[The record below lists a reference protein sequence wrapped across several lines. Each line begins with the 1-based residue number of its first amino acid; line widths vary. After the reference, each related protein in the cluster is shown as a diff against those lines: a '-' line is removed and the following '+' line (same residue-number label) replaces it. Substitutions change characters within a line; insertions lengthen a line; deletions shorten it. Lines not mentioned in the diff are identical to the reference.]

1 MVQVLPCY
9 YYQLKLPII
18 ISMLLFVEAP
28 WYKLH
33 VIIFR
38 QELPGINFMLLF
50 VGRSSLVSTPCYS
63 CRYLLPCINSIFK
76 QKLPLVSSLCYYL
89 LGEAPW
95 YQHHGI
101 ICRQKLPGINTMVL
115 FVVRSSLVSIQCYY
129 LQVEAPWYQYNVI
142 ICRQKLPGI
151 NTMVLFVG

>member
-38 QELPGINFMLLF
+38 QELPGINFMLIF
-50 VGRSSLVSTPCYS
+50 VGRSSLVSTPCYN

-101 ICRQKLPGINTMVL
+101 ICRQKLPGINTMLL
-115 FVVRSSLVSIQCYY
+115 FVGRSSLVSTPWYY

-151 NTMVLFVG
+151 NS

>member
-38 QELPGINFMLLF
+38 YELPGMNFMLLF
-50 VGRSSLVSTPCYS
+50 VGRSSLVSTPFYNCEV
-63 CRYLLPCINSIFK
+63 FA
-76 QKLPLVSSLCYYL
+76 PLY
-89 LGEAPW
+89 
-95 YQHHGI
+95 
-101 ICRQKLPGINTMVL
+101 
-115 FVVRSSLVSIQCYY
+115 
-129 LQVEAPWYQYNVI
+129 
-142 ICRQKLPGI
+142 
-151 NTMVLFVG
+151 